1 MLEEIKIYKV
11 KRKKYLARW
20 LLNIKMLNSH
30 KLLLELLVA
39 FLEPDQTPEMVL
51 FVKIVNDIKLLNVF
65 TKSSFLDV

>member
-11 KRKKYLARW
+11 NRKKYLPRW

-30 KLLLELLVA
+30 KLFLELLVA
-39 FLEPDQTPEMVL
+39 SLEPDQTPEMVL

>member
-11 KRKKYLARW
+11 NRKKYLPRW

-30 KLLLELLVA
+30 KLFLELLVV

>member
-1 MLEEIKIYKV
+1 
-11 KRKKYLARW
+11 
-20 LLNIKMLNSH
+20 MLNSH

-65 TKSSFLDV
+65 TKSSFLDVWIGSKYTSTFWKYWKVKDL

>member
-1 MLEEIKIYKV
+1 
-11 KRKKYLARW
+11 
-20 LLNIKMLNSH
+20 MLNSH

>member
-51 FVKIVNDIKLLNVF
+51 FIKIVNDIKLLNVF

>member
-11 KRKKYLARW
+11 NRKKYLPRW

>member
-11 KRKKYLARW
+11 KRKKYLPRW